1 MSERINLKGFIRV
14 LNDTARSGAIFCALF
29 FLSIASVFGGELQLA
44 DLINEA
50 LQNSPE
56 IKAAGAVAS
65 AARHRIPQA
74 RSLADPMVSVGYQ
87 NDGFSRF
94 TYGVSKDA
102 QWMVSAS
109 QAIPFPGKRSLKGE
123 MAAKEA
129 ESAQANAHI
138 ARFKTIF
145 KVTGFYYD
153 LFLAYRTTDLLK
165 DRAALFSRIEMAA
178 AARYSSGMGS
188 QQEVLMAQTEKY
200 MVRERQEMQ
209 RQRIQST
216 EAMLSAALGRAGDVT
231 FDRPVEPVAH
241 PFDYSLS
248 ELIEIARKNSHDIIT
263 KEKMVDAALSRV
275 KLAQKDYS
283 PDFTLTANY
292 AARGGVEKDMW
303 SLTTQINIPLY
314 QQTKQKEAVHEAEA
328 MLAAAKYELEATK
341 LMVSSAIQDS
351 HSMMEAAERLT
362 DLYKNALIPKA
373 KQDFEA
379 TLSGYVSGKGE
390 ASSVISRL
398 KALIDFEILYWEQF
412 TVRERAVVRLTTMA
426 EIHELG
432 QQEHSDHRE

>member
-1 MSERINLKGFIRV
+1 
-14 LNDTARSGAIFCALF
+14 
-29 FLSIASVFGGELQLA
+29 
-44 DLINEA
+44 
-50 LQNSPE
+50 
-56 IKAAGAVAS
+56 
-65 AARHRIPQA
+65 
-74 RSLADPMVSVGYQ
+74 
-87 NDGFSRF
+87 
-94 TYGVSKDA
+94 
-102 QWMVSAS
+102 
-109 QAIPFPGKRSLKGE
+109 
-123 MAAKEA
+123 
-129 ESAQANAHI
+129 
-138 ARFKTIF
+138 
-145 KVTGFYYD
+145 
-153 LFLAYRTTDLLK
+153 LK

-178 AARYSSGMGS
+178 TARYSSGMGS

-351 HSMMEAAERLT
+351 HSMMKTAERLT